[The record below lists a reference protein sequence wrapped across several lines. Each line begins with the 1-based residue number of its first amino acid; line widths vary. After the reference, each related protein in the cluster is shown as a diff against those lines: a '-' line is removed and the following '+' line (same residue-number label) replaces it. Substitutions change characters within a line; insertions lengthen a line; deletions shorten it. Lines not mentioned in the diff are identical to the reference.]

1 MDVTSNHN
9 ANSTE
14 IPRHLIQVAAVA
26 GFSVPTPSV
35 NVKIRCK
42 YLKGWGFAGRGQ
54 VKPLGGQGGSC
65 WQASNLYLSKTR
77 TGAFSRAESSGIVTQ
92 VASELT

>member
-9 ANSTE
+9 ANSKE

-42 YLKGWGFAGRGQ
+42 YLKGWGFAGQGSSEA
-54 VKPLGGQGGSC
+54 LG
-65 WQASNLYLSKTR
+65 
-77 TGAFSRAESSGIVTQ
+77 RARR
-92 VASELT
+92 ELLAG